1 MAASMALAAAVMWTV
16 VTLVRLH
23 PHQYLFYNASV
34 GGLPGANGRYA
45 TDYWVNIMPEA
56 VAKLEN
62 YVTQR
67 ERKDGRPRDHYNVVV
82 CAQRVQFDRIASD
95 RLRWTDTWEKG
106 DFFIA
111 PTHMDCDNMLDGKVI
126 ATIERMGVVIG
137 VVKDRRALIGKET
150 NANAR

>member
-1 MAASMALAAAVMWTV
+1 
-16 VTLVRLH
+16 
-23 PHQYLFYNASV
+23 
-34 GGLPGANGRYA
+34 
-45 TDYWVNIMPEA
+45 MPEA

-67 ERKDGRPRDHYNVVV
+67 ERKHDQPRDHYNVVV

-95 RLRWTDTWEKG
+95 RLRWTDTWEEG

-137 VVKDRRALIGKET
+137 VVKDRRGLIGKGNKRRRSLSGFRSQPSVRVFLEYGID
-150 NANAR
+150 ASAPRPMEFLQ